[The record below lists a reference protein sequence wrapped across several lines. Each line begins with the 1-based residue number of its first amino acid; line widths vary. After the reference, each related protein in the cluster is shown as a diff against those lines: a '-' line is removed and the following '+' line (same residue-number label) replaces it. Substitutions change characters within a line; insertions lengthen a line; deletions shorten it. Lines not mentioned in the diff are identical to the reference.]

1 MKWSAGHTWMLVL
14 DLPPGWYQ
22 FKCVVLNEKT
32 GETIWETGSD
42 RSVEIKAGQRTM
54 EVSCLFNSTTTTD
67 VAPLNAARAEEVLAA
82 SAAARAAL
90 ALEQPYAQ
98 PSMEVGGYEGLTTS
112 FPSAGNM
119 DALLASRSPW
129 DTASNGHSN
138 GNGNNGVSPLQLSNA
153 LTDGE
158 DDARGADNPRSIW
171 EQYKSS
177 RGLGSLG
184 SSSSTW
190 GSMDDYDSD
199 GGGGMS
205 RKGGRSLSRS
215 GSAASWLVRWL
226 LHPAAF
232 TLCSWVAPR
241 LATPKCVHQKATPE
255 HCTST
260 QHRNLHIT

>member
-1 MKWSAGHTWMLVL
+1 MLVL

-32 GETIWETGSD
+32 GETIWEAGND
-42 RSVEIKAGQRTM
+42 RSMEIKAGQKTM
-54 EVSCLFNSTTTTD
+54 EVSCLFNSTTTTEI
-67 VAPLNAARAEEVLAA
+67 APLNAARAEEVLAA

-112 FPSAGNM
+112 FPSAGSM
-119 DALLASRSPW
+119 DALLASKSPW
-129 DTASNGHSN
+129 DTPSGN
-138 GNGNNGVSPLQLSNA
+138 GNGSHSVSPLQLSNA

-158 DDARGADNPRSIW
+158 DEARDNPRSIW
-171 EQYKSS
+171 EEYKSS

-199 GGGGMS
+199 GGGMS
-205 RKGGRSLSRS
+205 RKGGRSISRS
-215 GSAASWLVRWL
+215 GSAASWLVRFVVVR
-226 LHPAAF
+226 LHYSTAAVS
-232 TLCSWVAPR
+232 LSSNYVVWSSYV
-241 LATPKCVHQKATPE
+241 
-255 HCTST
+255 
-260 QHRNLHIT
+260 